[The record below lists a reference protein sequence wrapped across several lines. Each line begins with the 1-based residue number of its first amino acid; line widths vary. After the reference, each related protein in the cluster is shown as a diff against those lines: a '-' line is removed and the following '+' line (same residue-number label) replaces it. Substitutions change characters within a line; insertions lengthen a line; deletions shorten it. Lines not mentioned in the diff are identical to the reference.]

1 MWLLLNSI
9 AFATT
14 RHYGGRILGV
24 SVRVALDDT
33 GRSADVQLAGA
44 PLLGR
49 VTGTAHFDD
58 DDQLVMDDE
67 LAGGLRRR
75 GCSVLDVYE
84 DELQKVLS
92 VDVQIPIFG
101 RLKILVARRG

>member
-1 MWLLLNSI
+1 M
-9 AFATT
+9 
-14 RHYGGRILGV
+14 
-24 SVRVALDDT
+24 RVALDDT

-58 DDQLVMDDE
+58 VDDQLMMDDE

-84 DELQKVLS
+84 DELQQTLS
-92 VDVQIPIFG
+92 VHVEIPIFG
-101 RLKILVARRG
+101 KLKILVARRG